1 MDHAGAAALKR
12 NRTLHARHC
21 STETFPPASQ
31 PASQP
36 PRQTD
41 RPRAASQPS
50 RQPGSSSRAASPPTR
65 QVGSQ
70 PGCSSGQLAAGSQQE
85 QPARSQVNQPVSKA
99 AGRPDKY
106 TASRRSQRADSSFSS
121 QQQLAA
127 AARSASQPTAGLFF
141 AALLCST
148 SPPAETRLTVY
159 RRSQHL
165 YKPFISS
172 EGDVRE
178 LVLGAA
184 CQEARARQI
193 TRQGCSS
200 RRCFA
205 LRVLRR
211 KPG

>member
-1 MDHAGAAALKR
+1 MQDW
-12 NRTLHARHC
+12 ARPLGRSLGRLTPLLAYSGSH
-21 STETFPPASQ
+21 PDG
-31 PASQP
+31 
-36 PRQTD
+36 QTD
-41 RPRAASQPS
+41 RSRAVSQLS

-70 PGCSSGQLAAGSQQE
+70 PGCSSGQLTAGSQQE
-85 QPARSQVNQPVSKA
+85 QPARSQGNQSVSKA

-159 RRSQHL
+159 RRSQHNT
-165 YKPFISS
+165 
-172 EGDVRE
+172 
-178 LVLGAA
+178 GAGS
-184 CQEARARQI
+184 I
-193 TRQGCSS
+193 G
-200 RRCFA
+200 
-205 LRVLRR
+205 V
-211 KPG
+211 PG